1 VRRPISKG
9 ASTNLRSRVET
20 RPVSASDFRAACGL
34 FASGVTVVTRLLP
47 DQAPYG
53 MTVSSFTSV
62 SLDPPLILV
71 CLDRSARF
79 LLDLAPEHAFAVN
92 VLSEQQQ
99 HLAARFADRNEEDRF
114 AGLEWS
120 AGWNAVP
127 LLAGVVATFACS
139 LHQRVESGD
148 HWILVGEVRDIHRH
162 KGSPLVWCDRG
173 YHCLPSVVRP

>member
-1 VRRPISKG
+1 M
-9 ASTNLRSRVET
+9 A
-20 RPVSASDFRAACGL
+20 ASDFRAACGL

-47 DQAPYG
+47 DHAPYG

-71 CLDRSARF
+71 CIDRGARF
-79 LLDLAPEHAFAVN
+79 LLDLAPDQPFAVN

-114 AGLEWS
+114 AGIDWS
-120 AGWNAVP
+120 AGWNDLP
-127 LLAGVVATFACS
+127 LLSGAVATFACS

-148 HWILVGEVRDIHRH
+148 HFILIGEVRGIQPH

-173 YHCLPSVVRP
+173 YHCLPSVGRP